1 MKTLSVLEDRILGM
15 LAGVAIGDALG
26 MPVETMSRENIL
38 KLNGGLGVTYYMNP
52 VQMRIDDTKN
62 LATGDTTDDWQL
74 TSAVARSL
82 IEAKGFDIV
91 HQATTHLSELE
102 KSTFGWGKGTM
113 QSLLEIKHG
122 QRMIGEEPLPVQ
134 KGKGSGNGVI
144 MKIAPLA
151 AVTAITGEIMTGN
164 IIELGKLT
172 HPDLR
177 ARIAPVAVYSFLV
190 LALLG
195 LIDIYLDEGEPLEEV
210 YHDEVI
216 ALIKVLEIKYHANLN
231 SVPVLSEYLSKI
243 DMRSIEGLIDT
254 AGVGFTAWQTAAFTL
269 GVYMRHP
276 RDFTSAILEAVNA
289 GGDTD
294 TNTSVVGGLVGATI
308 GFSEIEE
315 EWKHIPVMGEVKQLS
330 RALYAA
336 FL

>member
-1 MKTLSVLEDRILGM
+1 
-15 LAGVAIGDALG
+15 
-26 MPVETMSRENIL
+26 
-38 KLNGGLGVTYYMNP
+38 
-52 VQMRIDDTKN
+52 
-62 LATGDTTDDWQL
+62 
-74 TSAVARSL
+74 
-82 IEAKGFDIV
+82 
-91 HQATTHLSELE
+91 
-102 KSTFGWGKGTM
+102 
-113 QSLLEIKHG
+113 
-122 QRMIGEEPLPVQ
+122 MIGEEPLPVQ